1 MKPKLK
7 PKTENTPLE
16 GIDLILADLDGV
28 VYRGKQAIPHAVES
42 LNRAQESLR
51 IGYLTNN
58 ASRTPESVSEQ
69 LNSLGLKT
77 RPSDVLTSP
86 QAAMRSLRELVS
98 PGAVVLVVGGEGL
111 RRELEQSG
119 YRITESAED
128 APKAVV
134 QGFAVDVGWK
144 QLAEASFA
152 LHNPDIPWIATN
164 NDWTLP
170 TERGMAPGNGTLVSA
185 VHLATGRMP
194 MVAGKP
200 ERALFD
206 LARERFDSKNP
217 LMIGDRL
224 DTDILG
230 ANRAGVRSLLVLTG
244 ADQAKQVLAAD
255 PDSRP
260 SFVVEDL
267 RGLHESYPQ
276 AEVAVDVNG
285 TRTVSVGDST
295 VTMAGNEVSVRTAG
309 ASRVDLLRAGAQA
322 IWSSGLAIYGL
333 KVDPE
338 IYS

>member
-1 MKPKLK
+1 MKPK
-7 PKTENTPLE
+7 TDRTPLD

-42 LNRAQESLR
+42 LNRAQDSLR

-77 RPSDVLTSP
+77 KASDILTSP

-98 PGAVVLVVGGEGL
+98 PGAVVLVVGGDGL

-128 APKAVV
+128 APQAVV
-134 QGFAVDVGWK
+134 QGFAADVSWK

-152 LHNPDIPWIATN
+152 LHNPDVPWIATN

-194 MVAGKP
+194 IVAGKP

-206 LARERFDSKNP
+206 FARERFDSKNP

-230 ANRAGVRSLLVLTG
+230 ANRAGVKSLLVLTG

-260 SFVVEDL
+260 AFVIEDL
-267 RGLHESYPQ
+267 RGLHEEYPQ
-276 AEVAVDVNG
+276 PRVEIDADG
-285 TRTVSVGDST
+285 KRTVTVRDSA
-295 VTMAGNEVSVRTAG
+295 VTMTENEVSAPVPG
-309 ASRVDLLRAGAQA
+309 SSRIDLLRAGAQA

-333 KVDPE
+333 KVDPA
-338 IYS
+338 IYA